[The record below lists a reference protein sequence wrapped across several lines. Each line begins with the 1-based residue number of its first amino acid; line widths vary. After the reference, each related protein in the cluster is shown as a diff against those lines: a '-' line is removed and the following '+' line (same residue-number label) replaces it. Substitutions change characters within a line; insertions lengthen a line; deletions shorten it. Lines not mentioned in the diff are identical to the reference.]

1 MPDGPAGGLE
11 AETSVG
17 GRLESSSEE
26 PPAALSEARELPIRA
41 LLAKLGLDGHDRGI
55 KVVARMLRDAG
66 MEVVY
71 LGLRQTTDSIVAAAE
86 QEDAEVIGLSMHNA
100 GHLTLGPAM
109 LAALDEAG
117 LDVPVVIGGIVPD
130 PDRLELE
137 RAGIAAVLG
146 PGASTDE
153 VVATVRRA
161 ARGR

>member
-1 MPDGPAGGLE
+1 MTDGSRAEPGVE
-11 AETSVG
+11 AASVGRPETSP
-17 GRLESSSEE
+17 EKS
-26 PPAALSEARELPIRA
+26 PALSESEETPIRA

-66 MEVVY
+66 MEVIY

-86 QEDAEVIGLSMHNA
+86 QEDADVIGLSMHNA

-137 RAGIAAVLG
+137 RDGIAAVLG
-146 PGASTDE
+146 PGASAEE
-153 VVATVRRA
+153 VVAVVRRVVA
-161 ARGR
+161 GR